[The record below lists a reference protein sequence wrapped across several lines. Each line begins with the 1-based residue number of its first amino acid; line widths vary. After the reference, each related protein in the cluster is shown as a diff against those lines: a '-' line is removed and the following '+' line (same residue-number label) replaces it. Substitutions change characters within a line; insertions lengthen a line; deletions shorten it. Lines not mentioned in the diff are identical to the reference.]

1 MKDFTFELQKLQVK
15 FKLAVLLILILFFIL
30 IVRLFYIQILNQPYY
45 QELALNQQIV
55 KIQLQGK
62 RGEIYDRNGILLVSN
77 VHSRSYAFD
86 PKFINKNPNLRPLIE
101 KFLTSLGIDKNIL
114 LKWLNTNKN
123 FIWIKRGLIED
134 ETKYLDTFD
143 IPGLIKLSEIN
154 RFYLFDNVASN
165 IIGFSNIDNQGI
177 TGIELKLDSVLKGR
191 QIQSIFFRDAQG
203 KLKPNLESQHFESI
217 DGTPITLTIDVNLQR
232 LVEFHLKQSVERT
245 KAKSGCIIIANPK
258 NGEILSLANYPNF
271 NPNDINNI
279 SNDVLKIIAVNYA
292 YEPGSTLKPIIAAI
306 ALENHLIDENEI
318 FSTFGGK
325 LDLGDVQIYDEHPT
339 MQVNIEEAI
348 AYSSNIAFAQIAS
361 VIPPDILLEG
371 LKGFG
376 FGRKTGIELPGELSG
391 TLKTFAELTPTQI
404 KYIGFGYG
412 ITVTPIQLLTA
423 YCALANGGFL
433 VRPHLIKSIQTIDT
447 KSSEMHIS
455 IKRIISE
462 STANKLKNF
471 LAKVVD
477 FGTGKSAKIEGI
489 KIAGKTGTT
498 QKYIESKYSKSNY
511 VNTFIG
517 FFPINEPKQVILIFL
532 EEPQTEIYA
541 STTTAP
547 VFREVVLGIYN
558 SLNIRYLI
566 NQF

>member
-1 MKDFTFELQKLQVK
+1 MRDFTFELQKLQVK
-15 FKLAVLLILILFFIL
+15 FKFAVFITLILFIIL
-30 IVRLFYIQILNQPYY
+30 IVRLFYIQILSQSHY
-45 QELALNQQIV
+45 QKLAKNQQLV

-101 KFLTSLGIDKNIL
+101 KFLTNLGIEKNIL
-114 LKWLNTNKN
+114 EKWLNTNKN
-123 FIWIKRGLIED
+123 FIWVKRGLIED

-143 IPGLIKLSEIN
+143 IPGLIKLTEIK
-154 RFYLFDNVASN
+154 RIYLFDNVASN

-177 TGIELKLDSVLKGR
+177 SGIEFKLDSILSGR
-191 QIQSIFFRDAQG
+191 QTQATFFRDAQG
-203 KLKPNLESQHFESI
+203 KLKPNLETQDFESI

-232 LVEFHLKQSVERT
+232 LVEFHLKQSIERT
-245 KAKSGCIIIANPK
+245 KAKSGCIIIANPE

-271 NPNDINNI
+271 NPNDINTI
-279 SNDVLKIIAVNYA
+279 SNDDLKITAVNFA

-306 ALENHLIDENEI
+306 ALENNLIDENEI
-318 FSTFGGK
+318 FYTFGGK

-339 MQVNIEEAI
+339 MQVSFEEAI

-361 VIPPDILLEG
+361 LIPQDILLEG
-371 LKGFG
+371 LKAFG

-391 TLKTFAELTPTQI
+391 TLKNLAELTPTQI

-423 YCALANGGFL
+423 YCAIANGGFL
-433 VRPHLIKSIQTIDT
+433 VKPHLIKKIQTFDKT
-447 KSSEMHIS
+447 TSEMTIS
-455 IKRIISE
+455 KKRIISE
-462 STANKLKNF
+462 STSNKLKYF
-471 LAKVVD
+471 LTKVVD
-477 FGTGKSAKIEGI
+477 YGTGKSAKIDGI
-489 KIAGKTGTT
+489 RIAGKTGTA

-517 FFPINEPKQVILIFL
+517 FVPVNHPKLVILIFL
-532 EEPQTEIYA
+532 EEPKSEIYA
-541 STTTAP
+541 STTTTP
-547 VFREVVLGIYN
+547 VFRDIVLGIYN
-558 SLNIRYLI
+558 SHNIKYLI
-566 NQF
+566 N

>member
-1 MKDFTFELQKLQVK
+1 MKDFTFELQKLQFK
-15 FKLAVLLILILFFIL
+15 FKIALLLTLIFFIILII
-30 IVRLFYIQILNQPYY
+30 RLFYIQILNQSYY
-45 QELALNQQIV
+45 QKLAQNQQIV

-77 VHSRSYAFD
+77 MHSRSYALD
-86 PKFINKNPNLRPLIE
+86 PKFINKNHNLRPLIE
-101 KFLTSLGIDKNIL
+101 KFLTNLGIEKSNL
-114 LKWLNTNKN
+114 SKWINTNKS
-123 FIWIKRGLIED
+123 FIWIKRCLIED

-143 IPGLIKLSEIN
+143 IPGLIKLTEIK

-177 TGIELKLDSVLKGR
+177 SGIEFKLDTVLRGR
-191 QIQSIFFRDAQG
+191 QTQAIFFRDAQG
-203 KLKPNLESQHFESI
+203 KLKPNLESLHFENI

-232 LVEFHLKQSVERT
+232 LVEFHLKKTIIRT
-245 KAKSGCIIIANPK
+245 KANSGCIIIANPE

-271 NPNDINNI
+271 NPNDINNF
-279 SNDVLKIIAVNYA
+279 SNDDLKIIAVNYA

-325 LDLGDVQIYDEHPT
+325 LDLGDVQIFDEHPT
-339 MQVNIEEAI
+339 NQVNIEEAI

-361 VIPPDILLEG
+361 RIQPDILLEG
-371 LKGFG
+371 LKAFG
-376 FGRKTGIELPGELSG
+376 FGRKTGIELPGELTG
-391 TLKTFAELTPTQI
+391 MLKTFAELTPTQI

-423 YCALANGGFL
+423 YCAIANGGFL
-433 VRPHLIKSIQTIDT
+433 VKPRLIKNIHTFAQNE
-447 KSSEMHIS
+447 SETHIPM
-455 IKRIISE
+455 KRIISE

-471 LAKVVD
+471 LTKVVD
-477 FGTGKSAKIEGI
+477 FGTGKSAKIEGLSI
-489 KIAGKTGTT
+489 SGKTGTT

-517 FFPINEPKQVILIFL
+517 FFPVNDPKLVILIFL
-532 EEPQTEIYA
+532 EEPQNEIYA
-541 STTTAP
+541 STTIAP
-547 VFREVVLGIYN
+547 AFRDIVLGIYN
-558 SLNIRYLI
+558 SLSIKYLI
-566 NQF
+566 N